1 VRVRSPQD
9 LVGGA
14 ALLLLALI
22 AWSQIGELRIG
33 TAARMGPGWFPAAL
47 SLIVGAFGLVLVV
60 RSLRLD
66 GPALQRWHLR
76 SMLPVLAAIVLFAF
90 TIRSL
95 GLVISAALLVLVSSA
110 AAPDLRWRDAL
121 LFGASLILFA
131 VLLFPVALGLP
142 LPIWPRM

>member
-1 VRVRSPQD
+1 MRVRSPQD

-14 ALLLLALI
+14 ALLVLALI

-47 SLIVGAFGLVLVV
+47 SLIVGGFGLVLVV
-60 RSLRLD
+60 RSFRLD
-66 GPALQRWHLR
+66 GEALQRWHLR
-76 SMLPVLAAIVLFAF
+76 TMLPVLAAIVLFAF

-95 GLVISAALLVLVSSA
+95 GLVLSAAMLVLVSSF
-110 AAPDLRWRDAL
+110 AAPDLRWRDTL
-121 LFGASLILFA
+121 LFGAGLILFA